1 MSLFVLSFYC
11 RDEKG
16 CILSPK
22 APPVLIYFL
31 QLCVQR
37 SLIFNPV
44 REDVSHGATGLVE
57 TQVEAIGVNL
67 WTIGDFEH

>member
-1 MSLFVLSFYC
+1 MYFV
-11 RDEKG
+11 
-16 CILSPK
+16 
-22 APPVLIYFL
+22 PPVLIYFL

-37 SLIFNPV
+37 SLIFSPV